1 MADGKVWFVTGA
13 SKGIGLETVRAALR
27 AGDRVVAT
35 SRRPTDFAATVGD
48 AEGFLAV
55 EMSIPDSASIQ
66 RAVDQALA
74 RFGRI
79 DVLVNN
85 AGYSLL
91 GSVEE
96 LGDEEVRRNFD
107 VNVMGV
113 LAVQRAVLP
122 VMREQRGGQVINLAS
137 ISASVTGPATGIYSA
152 TKAAVLMISEALAAE
167 TADFG
172 VRVTAVCPG
181 GVRTD
186 FLDPSSSRGAES
198 GAESAYPRV
207 RQATAAYAGLN
218 HRQGGD
224 PRLVGEAFVQL
235 SQLANPPSRLYL
247 GSDALAAVTR
257 KAQAVVDQARTH
269 AKLSSSIDG

>member
-1 MADGKVWFVTGA
+1 MPESRVWFVTGA
-13 SKGIGLETVRAALR
+13 SKGIGLETVRAALL

-35 SRRPTDFAATVGD
+35 SRRPADFPEELRRRD
-48 AEGFLAV
+48 DFLAV
-55 EMSIPDSASIQ
+55 EMTIPDSNSIQ
-66 RAVDQALA
+66 NAVDQALD

-79 DVLVNN
+79 DVVVNN

-96 LGDEEVRRNFD
+96 LTDEAVRRNFD

-122 VMREQRGGQVINLAS
+122 IMREQRDGHVINLAS

-167 TADFG
+167 AAELG
-172 VRVTAVCPG
+172 IRVTAVCPG

-186 FLDPSSSRGAES
+186 FLDPSSSRGAEE
-198 GAESAYPRV
+198 GAQSAYPRV
-207 RQATAAYAGLN
+207 RRAVAGYTGLN
-218 HRQGGD
+218 HNQSGD
-224 PRLVGEAFVQL
+224 PRLVGKAFVEL
-235 SQLANPPSRLYL
+235 SRMDSPPSRLYL
-247 GSDALAAVTR
+247 GTDALGAL
-257 KAQAVVDQARTH
+257 QS
-269 AKLSSSIDG
+269 KLSQVIDEANRYARLSASISE

>member
-1 MADGKVWFVTGA
+1 MSRVWFVTGA
-13 SKGIGLETVRAALR
+13 SKGIGLETVRAALE

-35 SRRPTDFAATVGD
+35 SRRPADFNGRVDSGAD
-48 AEGFLAV
+48 FLAL
-55 EMSIPDSASIQ
+55 EMAIPDAQSIEG
-66 RAVDQALA
+66 AVEQAIG

-91 GSVEE
+91 GSIEE
-96 LGDEEVRRNFD
+96 LSGDAIRRNFD

-122 VMREQRGGQVINLAS
+122 VMRRQGSGHIINLAS

-167 TADFG
+167 AAEFG
-172 VRVTAVCPG
+172 IRVTAACPG

-186 FLDPSSSRGAES
+186 FLDSTSSRGADEGS
-198 GAESAYPRV
+198 RSVYPRV
-207 RQATAAYAGLN
+207 RDAIAGYDRLN
-218 HRQGGD
+218 HNQGGD
-224 PRLVGEAFVQL
+224 PRLVAQAFLEV
-235 SQLANPPSRLYL
+235 SRMEHPPTRLYL
-247 GSDALAAVTR
+247 GSDALNALRHKLQSVI
-257 KAQAVVDQARTH
+257 DQAGGT
-269 AKLSSSIDG
+269 AALSASIDSR